1 MSKTEWSNQES
12 ASWRTSFL
20 SWVLK
25 TSMEIDLPKEKI
37 SSYEYIQLTLYCILS
52 DIVSQSPYGT
62 ELEFYLLSKVVS
74 KTFT

>member
-1 MSKTEWSNQES
+1 MNKTEWCNQES
-12 ASWRTSFL
+12 SSWRTSFL

-37 SSYEYIQLTLYCILS
+37 PSYEYIQLTLYCILS

-74 KTFT
+74 VTLT

>member
-1 MSKTEWSNQES
+1 MKGVSKTEWFQSGKRFL
-12 ASWRTSFL
+12 RTSFL

-52 DIVSQSPYGT
+52 DIVSQSPYGN
-62 ELEFYLLSKVVS
+62 
-74 KTFT
+74 